1 MKTSFQKCSF
11 CQKISRS
18 EEKLFSGPGVT
29 ICEDCIRYCY
39 QVLTRE
45 SEESKKEPI
54 VFTNL
59 AKPSEI
65 KKILDEYVI
74 GQERAKKQLSV
85 SIYNHYKR
93 IYSKQDPPAEGG
105 SLPDRQ
111 AGAFGGKEVELEKS
125 NVLLIGPTG
134 SGKTLLA
141 RTLAK
146 ILKVPFA
153 ICDATTLTQAGYVG
167 EDVENVILR
176 LLQDANF
183 NVKRAELG
191 IVYID
196 EIDKI
201 GKTSENVSITRDVSG
216 EGVQQALLKIL
227 EGTKAGVPPQGGR
240 KHPQGESVQV
250 DTTNILFICG
260 GTFSSLDRIIENRLG
275 KRNIGFSAAM
285 SGARLPDGQV
295 HPHRSKAADQ
305 EFVMG
310 KVETEDL
317 IKFGMIPEFIGRFP
331 IVSVLDSL
339 SDKDLLDILVKPK
352 NALVRQ
358 FQKFFEIEGVKLT
371 FTDEA
376 LSEIVKEASRK
387 KTGARGLRAILE
399 DLMLDV
405 MYDIPS
411 MEGVHECVIG
421 QTTVR
426 NRERPML
433 IHKQSGEHK
442 KAA

>member
-18 EEKLFSGPGVT
+18 EEKLFSGPGVA
-29 ICEDCIRYCY
+29 ICEDCVRYCH
-39 QVLTRE
+39 QVLSRE
-45 SEESKKEPI
+45 SEESKKEP
-54 VFTNL
+54 VLFKNL
-59 AKPSEI
+59 LKPSEI

-85 SIYNHYKR
+85 SVYNHYKR
-93 IYSKQDPPAEGG
+93 LFSGVD
-105 SLPDRQ
+105 SR
-111 AGAFGGKEVELEKS
+111 EVELEKS

-141 RTLAK
+141 RTLSK

-167 EDVENVILR
+167 DDVENVVQR

-183 NVKRAELG
+183 NVKRAETG

-216 EGVQQALLKIL
+216 EGVQQGLLKIL
-227 EGTKAGVPPQGGR
+227 EGTKASVPPQGGR
-240 KHPQGESVQV
+240 KHPQGESIQI
-250 DTTNILFICG
+250 DTTDILFICG
-260 GTFSSLDRIIENRLG
+260 GTFSSLDKIIENRLG
-275 KRNIGFSAAM
+275 KRNIGFH
-285 SGARLPDGQV
+285 D
-295 HPHRSKAADQ
+295 HRPKAASDK
-305 EFVMG
+305 ESVMG

-331 IVSVLDSL
+331 VLSVLDRL

-371 FTDEA
+371 FTEEA
-376 LSEIVKEASRK
+376 LTEIVKEASRK

-411 MEGVHECVIG
+411 MEWIEECVIG

-426 NRERPML
+426 NRERPTL
-433 IHKQSGEHK
+433 IEKQGEAK
-442 KAA
+442 KVA